1 MDGIDILGIDLGTTN
16 SAVAIWEADA
26 EQVRVLPNQ
35 AGEHIIPSVVFFDPD
50 TQSPI
55 VGKAALEKFIHAPEQ
70 VIYSV
75 KRFIGRTF
83 KDACVAQDQEQLA
96 YALEQAHQSKVA
108 VKVQEQLFSPSQISS
123 HILKQLKANA
133 EDLLSK
139 PFTRAVITV
148 PAYFTESQ
156 RQATKEAAELA
167 GLHVPRIINEP
178 TAAALAFG
186 LKKDPQTIA
195 VYDLGGGTFDISILE
210 IKPGGLFRVKASDGD
225 THLGGDDFD
234 KAIIDWLC
242 STFKAQHQAELD
254 LRRDRILR
262 ARLKKAVKAIK
273 MGLTTETDYAVNL
286 PDLCE
291 VDGQPVGL
299 ETVLTRDHFEQLIQ
313 PLVEQTLGICDRV
326 LQSARMKP
334 SDIQQVLMIGGQT
347 RTPAVKQALR
357 DKYNWTVND
366 SINPD
371 EAVARG
377 AAVLAARLQGYLM
390 EEVTL
395 WDVTPLSLG
404 VELEN
409 GKMEVI
415 IQGNQPIP
423 TTKWRKGSQAFST
436 SRDGQERIL
445 FKVYQGERPIA
456 ADNALIGELVLNLAT
471 SRPAREPRIHCM
483 FKVDQDG
490 ILHIRAE
497 DASTDGEP
505 VEATFDHV
513 YRLTQEEV
521 EARRQEAQTYK
532 EQDERTNRLFQVD
545 EEWNRIKPQ
554 TGNIKAELI
563 EEMETAINEQN
574 VEQAEKLL
582 ADIKQQLFGTP
593 GS

>member
-1 MDGIDILGIDLGTTN
+1 
-16 SAVAIWEADA
+16 
-26 EQVRVLPNQ
+26 
-35 AGEHIIPSVVFFDPD
+35 
-50 TQSPI
+50 
-55 VGKAALEKFIHAPEQ
+55 
-70 VIYSV
+70 
-75 KRFIGRTF
+75 
-83 KDACVAQDQEQLA
+83 
-96 YALEQAHQSKVA
+96 
-108 VKVQEQLFSPSQISS
+108 
-123 HILKQLKANA
+123 
-133 EDLLSK
+133 
-139 PFTRAVITV
+139 
-148 PAYFTESQ
+148 
-156 RQATKEAAELA
+156 
-167 GLHVPRIINEP
+167 
-178 TAAALAFG
+178 
-186 LKKDPQTIA
+186 
-195 VYDLGGGTFDISILE
+195 
-210 IKPGGLFRVKASDGD
+210 
-225 THLGGDDFD
+225 
-234 KAIIDWLC
+234 
-242 STFKAQHQAELD
+242 
-254 LRRDRILR
+254 
-262 ARLKKAVKAIK
+262 